1 MSMKQIESGFQTI
14 SNALKTGQFSKRDL
28 EFIVAFSESVKRGA
42 TNVLNRIA
50 PNSEKVE
57 LAPTHNSAIL
67 NRCENETNRVDCG
80 KLNVLRSLCT
90 GGTHLPNI
98 GAASATVHF

>member
-57 LAPTHNSAIL
+57 LAPTHNSASTPCD
-67 NRCENETNRVDCG
+67 NKDCPAVCVCG
-80 KLNVLRSLCT
+80 VERGSPKCLWFAKKL
-90 GGTHLPNI
+90 
-98 GAASATVHF
+98 SAQLT